1 MEKIIER
8 MKNDNLTEK
17 IATGEV
23 NDIPILV
30 RKYSTE
36 DKWVLEIIVNEV
48 NMPLT
53 QTKEEYEKNIER
65 IFQEQIEK
73 YNLELKYNSK

>member
-1 MEKIIER
+1 

-36 DKWVLEIIVNEV
+36 NNWVLEIIVNEV

>member
-1 MEKIIER
+1 

-36 DKWVLEIIVNEV
+36 DNWVLEIIVNEV